1 MCATTACPPSP
12 FLKIYLFY
20 VCDYTVAPD
29 PGGEEEVQEEMVSIW
44 GKGEKWGRHSVSR
57 CSSSLLPLKFPV
69 VLEIL
74 TNDDGCE
81 PSCGCWELNF

>member
-1 MCATTACPPSP
+1 MAEALQGTRQ
-12 FLKIYLFY
+12 
-20 VCDYTVAPD
+20 PD

-74 TNDDGCE
+74 TNEIHNGG
-81 PSCGCWELNF
+81 PKSSWSL